1 MDYFEGTR
9 RGRRREAAMV
19 AGLLLLALFLFFL
32 PGGYQAPVRQAVR
45 GTALRPFLALQ
56 GEVVARRV
64 RSVDLAELRAERD
77 SLAAVVAA
85 QVTLGEENRRL
96 RALLGLRSRAEPAFR
111 PADVVRIGVAGAES
125 SFLLDV
131 GAADGVVVGSPV
143 LSAEGLVGVVW
154 EVDEHTSQAIDW
166 THPDFRASAMT
177 ADGEAYGLVEPRR
190 GRFREEDL
198 LALTGAPF
206 HSDIKPGTRVVTSG
220 RGGIY
225 PRGIP
230 IGVVVGIEE
239 ADTGWRK
246 SYLLRPAV
254 RPESVMHVLVGIRK
268 DQGGEAD
275 LSQLWHISA
284 PPDTVRS
291 VPVDSTASADGA
303 ATGARP

>member
-1 MDYFEGTR
+1 
-9 RGRRREAAMV
+9 MV

-206 HSDIKPGTRVVTSG
+206 HSDIKPGTRVV
-220 RGGIY
+220 
-225 PRGIP
+225 
-230 IGVVVGIEE
+230 GIEE